1 MAIKGKVIVQAISQD
16 TYKFMMKD
24 VQFGAF
30 NEQLTGPEPTN
41 WRNVEIES
49 ITPLAGEYKKYM
61 ESPVEFK
68 TEQGQFK
75 TVSVSSSEP
84 HYSVNFKKALI
95 AAIKISP
102 PVQSYGQDR
111 SQSDVRRNP
120 RFWYRDQQT
129 TQGQYY
135 WTTMEEGI
143 EGKCENTYH
152 VTELP
157 EYLVTEYEQG
167 MLKFER
173 CQGKKYYQVTKTK
186 DMTKCED
193 RSLYLSSQ

>member
-1 MAIKGKVIVQAISQD
+1 MGQPYQSSQVDNSQD
-16 TYKFMMKD
+16 
-24 VQFGAF
+24 
-30 NEQLTGPEPTN
+30 E
-41 WRNVEIES
+41 
-49 ITPLAGEYKKYM
+49 
-61 ESPVEFK
+61 
-68 TEQGQFK
+68 
-75 TVSVSSSEP
+75 
-84 HYSVNFKKALI
+84 
-95 AAIKISP
+95 
-102 PVQSYGQDR
+102 
-111 SQSDVRRNP
+111 RRNP
-120 RFWYRDQQT
+120 RFWYRDQQQNGES
-129 TQGQYY
+129 QGQYY

-193 RSLYLSSQ
+193 RSLYLSSQGHKNCLIGNCETSNTKQSQTRYYGCGETVEAI